1 MRKLRKYRITI
12 EDESHLRTMAS
23 VRAGFPALVAV
34 CLAIIII
41 GAGLSTVLIMCSPLR
56 TLLPGYLDDS
66 QRVATEENLLRLDS
80 LREKYADT
88 QDYIDNVMRVLDTGR
103 VPAEP
108 ATSGAAQGTFSPD
121 SLWGPSPLE
130 TEFVNGMKDKE
141 KYNISVLAPLAADG
155 MLFSPISP
163 EGVFTMES
171 RKAER
176 GNVLTRGDSP
186 VQAAADGSVVAAYF
200 SWTTGG
206 YELVIQHDRG
216 FMTAYSQVG
225 APLVA
230 DGDMVS
236 SGQAVALAPEPD
248 KNGRRSFSVRMWHDG
263 LPVIPYDYVGEKN

>member
-12 EDESHLRTMAS
+12 EDESHLRTLAR
-23 VRAGFPALVAV
+23 VRAGFPAIFAV
-34 CLAIIII
+34 CLAAIIICT
-41 GAGLSTVLIMCSPLR
+41 GLSTLLIMCSPLR
-56 TLLPGYLDDS
+56 KLLPGYLDDS

-80 LREKYADT
+80 LRDRYSDT
-88 QDYIDNVMRVLDTGR
+88 QAYIDNVMRVLDTGR
-103 VPAEP
+103 TPVDTTKT
-108 ATSGAAQGTFSPD
+108 ATAQGSFSPD

-130 TEFVNGMKDKE
+130 TEFVNGMEDKE

-171 RKAER
+171 RKEEQ

-186 VQAAADGSVVAAYF
+186 VQAAADGSVVAAYY

-216 FMTAYSQVG
+216 FMTAYSHVG

-230 DGDMVS
+230 DGDVVS

-248 KNGRRSFSVRMWHDG
+248 TKGRRTFSVRMWHDG
-263 LPVIPYDYVGEKN
+263 LPVIPFDYVGMRN